1 MTVEQ
6 LEDGVMQLWRDCW
19 NAAAFTRRKNHY
31 RDLLRA
37 RHGAGNRPHSADL
50 RANPELPVPLTA

>member
-6 LEDGVMQLWRDCW
+6 LEEGVMRLWQDCW
-19 NAAAFTRRKNHY
+19 NAAAFTRRKRHY

-37 RHGAGNRPHSADL
+37 RPRSPAYPARIEDASAE
-50 RANPELPVPLTA
+50 PPVGLTA